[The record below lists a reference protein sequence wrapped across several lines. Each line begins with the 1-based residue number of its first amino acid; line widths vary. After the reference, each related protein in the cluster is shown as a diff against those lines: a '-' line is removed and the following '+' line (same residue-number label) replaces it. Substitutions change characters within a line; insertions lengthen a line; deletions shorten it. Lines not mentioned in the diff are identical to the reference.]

1 LTLIQHLDY
10 GLLQE
15 HHWLSVDPENLVSAL
30 RQDHHWRLLADWQVR
45 RFASSIPNLN
55 GVVYVG
61 TSCLD
66 PLPKL
71 VVVSNYSADQAASA
85 FMTTGTMFELYQGM
99 PCSDGGA
106 MSGKRMTP
114 LFQDALRPQ
123 ITVSIL
129 PDDHKD
135 FPFSMVSK
143 YNLSQYEALVRKGQ
157 DDAQK
162 WLRCG
167 AAKPACATA
176 QLALCPRGDGRAC
189 VRVSQTSA

>member
-1 LTLIQHLDY
+1 VARY
-10 GLLQE
+10 
-15 HHWLSVDPENLVSAL
+15 A
-30 RQDHHWRLLADWQVR
+30 
-45 RFASSIPNLN
+45 ASLPKLN

-71 VVVSNYSADQAASA
+71 VMISNYSSAAQAASA
-85 FMTTGTMFELYQGM
+85 FMTTGTVFELYQGM

-123 ITVSIL
+123 LTVSIL
-129 PDDHKD
+129 PDDHSD
-135 FPFSMVSK
+135 FPYETVSK
-143 YNLSQYEALVRKGQ
+143 YNMTLMEALVRNGQ
-157 DDAQK
+157 DDAAA

-167 AAKPACATA
+167 AAKPECATSR
-176 QLALCPRGDGRAC
+176 LALCPRGRA
-189 VRVSQTSA
+189 TSANVCAAS